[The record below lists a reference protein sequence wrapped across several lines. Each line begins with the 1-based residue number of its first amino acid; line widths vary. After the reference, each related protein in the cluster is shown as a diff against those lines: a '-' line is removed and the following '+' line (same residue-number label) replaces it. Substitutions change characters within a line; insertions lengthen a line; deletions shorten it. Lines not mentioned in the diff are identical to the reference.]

1 MDSAEFSTASF
12 QDWSPTMDQE
22 INSTINDSA
31 VTEAD
36 ESSPGPS
43 VWMAFNVSLYAL
55 ICGAGMI
62 GNGLV
67 IYVVLRYVIQTRPK
81 LVDHLINILWLT

>member
-1 MDSAEFSTASF
+1 MDPAEFSTASF
-12 QDWSPTMDQE
+12 QDWRPTVDQE

-31 VTEAD
+31 VLDED
-36 ESSPGPS
+36 ESSSGPS
-43 VWMAFNVSLYAL
+43 VWMSFNVSLYAL

-67 IYVVLRYVIQTRPK
+67 IYVVLRYV
-81 LVDHLINILWLT
+81 